1 MIKTFGSGHNFQLCL
16 VQMGFK
22 AKNVEIG
29 NIPEWMVENASPSIS
44 WERHKELLEDHSK
57 DLQSDIKL
65 ISQRSKSEINK
76 LNEDIRILKERLSI
90 FLDKNKNS
98 LDEQE
103 LMFLLH
109 FIKEANFKGGQL
121 EHVFQVTLKLQNQ
134 YRFLENN
141 KE

>member
-1 MIKTFGSGHNFQLCL
+1 
-16 VQMGFK
+16 MGFK

-29 NIPEWMVENASPSIS
+29 NIPDWMVEQASPSIS
-44 WERHKELLEDHSK
+44 WERHKELLVENSQE
-57 DLQSDIKL
+57 LQSKV
-65 ISQRSKSEINK
+65 NK
-76 LNEDIRILKERLSI
+76 LNEDVRILKEKLSI
-90 FLDKNKNS
+90 LSGKNKNS

-134 YRFLENN
+134 YRFLEKKQK
-141 KE
+141 KES

>member
-1 MIKTFGSGHNFQLCL
+1 
-16 VQMGFK
+16 MGFK

-44 WERHKELLEDHSK
+44 WERHKELLSENQQSLKEEAQKLSSK
-57 DLQSDIKL
+57 V
-65 ISQRSKSEINK
+65 NK
-76 LNEDIRILKERLSI
+76 LNADKLILNQRINEHKLKLK
-90 FLDKNKNS
+90 DS
-98 LDEQE
+98 LTDQE

-134 YRFLENN
+134 YRFLEK
-141 KE
+141 KEKKKS

>member
-1 MIKTFGSGHNFQLCL
+1 
-16 VQMGFK
+16 MGFK

-44 WERHKELLEDHSK
+44 WERHKELLSENQQSLKKEAQKLSSK
-57 DLQSDIKL
+57 V
-65 ISQRSKSEINK
+65 NK
-76 LNEDIRILKERLSI
+76 LNADKLILNQRINEHKLKLK
-90 FLDKNKNS
+90 DS
-98 LDEQE
+98 LTDQE

-134 YRFLENN
+134 YRFLEK
-141 KE
+141 KEKKKS